1 MWVELHRTAGERGG
15 TRDSGCEGRE
25 GREGREKSIKSI
37 NLIRDQSN
45 SSTHPQQCY
54 HIVISQVTAALL
66 SWLDSLELEQLART
80 AGRPSAI
87 DR

>member
-1 MWVELHRTAGERGG
+1 MGGEGG
-15 TRDSGCEGRE
+15 EGE
-25 GREGREKSIKSI
+25 IINSI

-66 SWLDSLELEQLART
+66 SWLDLLELE
-80 AGRPSAI
+80 
-87 DR
+87 